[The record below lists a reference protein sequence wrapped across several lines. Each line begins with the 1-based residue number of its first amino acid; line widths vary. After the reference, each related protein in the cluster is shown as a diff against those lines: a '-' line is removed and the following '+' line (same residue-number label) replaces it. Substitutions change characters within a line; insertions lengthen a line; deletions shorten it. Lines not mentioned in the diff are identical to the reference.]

1 MRSALEKAL
10 IEPGIATAFDV
21 FGSDLP
27 DETFEGVFD
36 QPRPLDWRKVD
47 L

>member
-21 FGSDLP
+21 RVHLP